1 MQLAQQPEQFFD
13 QNQFLL
19 ADSAYPSNQYTIPA
33 YKGADLLIPENVD
46 FNYHLAQS
54 RVWIEHAIGI
64 LKGRFANL
72 KDQWNEL
79 YKEEEPEL
87 APPVGQDYDD
97 TSNDGLRAQ
106 LPATPPPSTSS
117 LTSCAAPTGLLACPQ
132 PPPLTACCLP
142 APLDRPPTSTA
153 PLARPPT
160 STSSTTSLRLP
171 PPVACP
177 TGLNLLH
184 PPP

>member
-1 MQLAQQPEQFFD
+1 MQLAQQPGQFFD

-54 RVWIEHAIGI
+54 RVRIEHAIGI

-79 YKEEEPEL
+79 YK
-87 APPVGQDYDD
+87 
-97 TSNDGLRAQ
+97 
-106 LPATPPPSTSS
+106 
-117 LTSCAAPTGLLACPQ
+117 
-132 PPPLTACCLP
+132 
-142 APLDRPPTSTA
+142 
-153 PLARPPT
+153 
-160 STSSTTSLRLP
+160 
-171 PPVACP
+171 
-177 TGLNLLH
+177 
-184 PPP
+184 

>member
-54 RVWIEHAIGI
+54 RVRIEHAIGI
-64 LKGRFANL
+64 LKGRFASLREMRSQIRNRHEMKEAIKWIISCVVLHNLLADL

-79 YKEEEPEL
+79 YEEEEPEP
-87 APPVGQDYDD
+87 APPVGQENED
-97 TSNDGLRAQ
+97 SNDGLRGV
-106 LPATPPPSTSS
+106 L
-117 LTSCAAPTGLLACPQ
+117 
-132 PPPLTACCLP
+132 
-142 APLDRPPTSTA
+142 RPITLSHFA
-153 PLARPPT
+153 
-160 STSSTTSLRLP
+160 
-171 PPVACP
+171 
-177 TGLNLLH
+177 
-184 PPP
+184 

>member
-54 RVWIEHAIGI
+54 RVRIEHAIGI
-64 LKGRFANL
+64 LKGRFASLREMRSQIRNRHEMKAAIKWIISCVVLHNLLADL
-72 KDQWNEL
+72 KDQWNKL

-87 APPVGQDYDD
+87 APPVGQENDN
-97 TSNDGLRAQ
+97 TSNDGLRGD
-106 LPATPPPSTSS
+106 LRPI
-117 LTSCAAPTGLLACPQ
+117 
-132 PPPLTACCLP
+132 PLSHFA
-142 APLDRPPTSTA
+142 
-153 PLARPPT
+153 
-160 STSSTTSLRLP
+160 
-171 PPVACP
+171 
-177 TGLNLLH
+177 
-184 PPP
+184 